1 MYANTLIK
9 NRLLKLRLIANIK
22 KVQQRLYASIK
33 MGIFDKSNYIVNT
46 GIIEQV
52 FQYTTKMILLAKM
65 IKLWTFYEN
74 VVHS

>member
-1 MYANTLIK
+1 MK
-9 NRLLKLRLIANIK
+9 E
-22 KVQQRLYASIK
+22 VQQRLYASIK
-33 MGIFDKSNYIVNT
+33 MGIFDKSYYIVNT

-52 FQYTTKMILLAKM
+52 FQCTTTMILLAKM

>member
-1 MYANTLIK
+1 MCTSTLIK
-9 NRLLKLRLIANIK
+9 NRLLKPRLIANIEE
-22 KVQQRLYASIK
+22 VQQRLYASIK

-46 GIIEQV
+46 GIIEQF
-52 FQYTTKMILLAKM
+52 FQCTTKMILLAKM